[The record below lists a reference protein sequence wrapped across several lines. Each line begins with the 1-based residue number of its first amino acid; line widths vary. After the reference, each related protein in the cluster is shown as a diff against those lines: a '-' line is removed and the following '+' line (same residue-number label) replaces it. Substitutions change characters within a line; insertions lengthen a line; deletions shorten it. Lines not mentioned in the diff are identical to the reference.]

1 MLDPLDSENRP
12 LLDALRRGRRTAFFV
27 LLLERISQHFWRPA
41 LWVVLFAALWILE
54 APQFLGLGG
63 QIACLIVFVAGFLL
77 LIRRDASRFQM
88 PSRDDIDR
96 RLENT
101 SRFRRGQIRAL
112 EDRLANPH
120 KRATRELW
128 DKGQKQMLETL
139 PGLNKPKLRPLMI
152 RLDPRGIRFAVVLL
166 FISAVL
172 VAGSDWQRRLW
183 MGLLPVTPGF
193 ILSQGRADEL
203 WITPPEYTGMASLH
217 ITGSAVNEPLKIP
230 QDSQIKLRSYSILGG
245 IFAPGLSMGE
255 KNMPV
260 PALGDGLYG
269 LETVIE
275 PAPADAI
282 ILSQMLLPRARW
294 NYEFIPDTPPT
305 VRLDDTAEKAKE
317 AEQAAAAEKG
327 NAPENLAEAE
337 PPEPPEIEDPVPD
350 DPNTPDA
357 KKAQAEEKKEP
368 ALPYEIL
375 ANGQIR
381 FPLIVKDDY
390 GVTDLTMTMRTDPV
404 VTEKPRG
411 KDAAETRPVMSAAA
425 TELKVQPIY
434 DLTGHTWAGLP
445 VIFEFTVKDHKGQE
459 AKSETVSLN
468 LPERNFE
475 HPVAKLLIA
484 LRKKL
489 AWSPGND
496 FPQIAA
502 ELEAVLS
509 APDLFHDDL
518 VAFLAIRAAAARLTY
533 TNRNLPEEVEKTADA
548 VIDLLWETAISIEDG
563 NLSMAMRNLRQAQR
577 ELENALRDPNTSPEE
592 IARLMD
598 NLRESMM
605 EYFIEL
611 SREMEK
617 RMAEGEET
625 PDFNPEDLAKMID
638 PDTLSKMMEQ
648 MESDLQ
654 SGDRDSARE
663 KLSQLQ
669 NLLDMMDPSMEA
681 PLPEDMQMAMEGINE
696 LQQLIES
703 QEKLRDQTKEQAKL
717 QKLLEPVPDLP
728 QAEDLLPPPEPM
740 PMPSQMPSPMP
751 SMEDL
756 GLADMPP
763 APEPVAPPPP
773 SPTQDIPEDHG
784 AQDAENTETAQAPS
798 PGDTPG
804 QGSEPR
810 PGNPGNPGLGLD
822 TQPNKV
828 EQEAL
833 RYVLGSLMLESS
845 EKLGEVPEG
854 MGKAELEMRDSSEN
868 LGLNQPTES
877 IPHQEKAIEYLKE
890 AQEQLQKT
898 LSQRM
903 QQMTGLGFSR
913 GQKYDPLGRPYGG
926 DQEGNGPHHGSQ
938 VKIPDEAEKKRV
950 EEILKELRRRSGE
963 MDRPP
968 QEREY
973 YRRLLRQF

>member
-12 LLDALRRGRRTAFFV
+12 LLDALRRGRRTTYFV

-41 LWVVLFAALWILE
+41 LWVMLFAALWILE

-63 QIACLIVFVAGFLL
+63 QIAGLIVFVAGLFL
-77 LIRRDASRFQM
+77 LIRRDAYRFHV
-88 PSRDDIDR
+88 PNRDDIDR

-152 RLDPRGIRFAVVLL
+152 RLDPRGLRFAVVLL

-217 ITGSAVNEPLKIP
+217 ITGSAVAEPLKIP

-255 KNMPV
+255 KNIPV

-282 ILSQMLLPRARW
+282 VLRQMLLPRARW

-305 VRLDDTAEKAKE
+305 VRLDDTVEKAKE
-317 AEQAAAAEKG
+317 AEQQAAAEKG
-327 NAPENLAEAE
+327 KAPENLAEAE
-337 PPEPPEIEDPVPD
+337 PPAPPEIEEALPD
-350 DPNTPDA
+350 DPNAPNS
-357 KKAQAEEKKEP
+357 KQAQAEEKKEP

-411 KDAAETRPVMSAAA
+411 KDASETRPVMSAAA

-518 VAFLAIRAAAARLTY
+518 VAFLSIRAASARLTY

-548 VIDLLWETAISIEDG
+548 VIELLWETALSIEDG

-577 ELENALRDPNTSPEE
+577 ELEDALRDPNTSPEE

-703 QEKLRDQTKEQAKL
+703 QEKLRDQTKEQGKF
-717 QKLLEPVPDLP
+717 QQYMQPMP
-728 QAEDLLPPPEPM
+728 QAEDLVPPVSSEPKTT
-740 PMPSQMPSPMP
+740 
-751 SMEDL
+751 MEDL
-756 GLADMPP
+756 GLSDMPP
-763 APEPVAPPPP
+763 APQPVAPPPP
-773 SPTQDIPEDHG
+773 SQALEEDQPG
-784 AQDAENTETAQAPS
+784 EMAQAPA

-804 QGSEPR
+804 QGSQPR
-810 PGNPGNPGLGLD
+810 PGTPGNTGNPSLGLD
-822 TQPNKV
+822 TQPNKA

-868 LGLNQPTES
+868 LGLNQPLES

>member
-12 LLDALRRGRRTAFFV
+12 LLDALRRGRRVAFFV
-27 LLLERISQHFWRPA
+27 LLFERISQHFWRPA
-41 LWVVLFAALWILE
+41 LWVLLFAALWILE
-54 APQFLGLGG
+54 VPQFLGLGG
-63 QIACLIVFVAGFLL
+63 QIASLIIFVAGLFL
-77 LIRRDASRFQM
+77 LIRRDAYRFHV
-88 PSRDDIDR
+88 PNRDDIDR
-96 RLENT
+96 RLEST
-101 SRFRRGQIRAL
+101 SLFRRGQIRAL

-128 DKGQKQMLETL
+128 NKGQKQMLETL

-152 RLDPRGIRFAVVLL
+152 RLDPRGLRFAVVLL
-166 FISAVL
+166 FISAIL

-255 KNMPV
+255 KTMPV

-294 NYEFIPDTPPT
+294 NYEYVPDTPPT
-305 VRLDDTAEKAKE
+305 VRLDNTAVKAQESEKS
-317 AEQAAAAEKG
+317 AAADK
-327 NAPENLAEAE
+327 APENLAEAE
-337 PPEPPEIEDPVPD
+337 PPKPKAD
-350 DPNTPDA
+350 DPITPDA
-357 KKAQAEEKKEP
+357 KQAQAEEKKEP

-381 FPLIVKDDY
+381 FPLIVQDDY
-390 GVTDLTMTMRTDPV
+390 GVTDLTMTMRSDPV

-411 KDAAETRPVMSAAA
+411 KDASETRPVMSAAG
-425 TELKVQPIY
+425 TELKVQPIF

-459 AKSETVSLN
+459 AKSETVSLT

-509 APDLFHDDL
+509 APDLFHDDHA
-518 VAFLAIRAAAARLTY
+518 AFLSIRAASARLMY
-533 TNRNLPEEVEKTADA
+533 TNRNLPDEVEKTAEA
-548 VIDLLWETAISIEDG
+548 VIELLWETALSIEDG

-703 QEKLRDQTKEQAKL
+703 QEKLRDQTKEQAKF
-717 QKLLEPVPDLP
+717 QQYMQPMP
-728 QAEDLLPPPEPM
+728 QAEDLVPPA
-740 PMPSQMPSPMP
+740 PSELMTTS
-751 SMEDL
+751 EDL
-756 GLADMPP
+756 GLSDMPP
-763 APEPVAPPPP
+763 APEPVAPPPLGP
-773 SPTQDIPEDHG
+773 M
-784 AQDAENTETAQAPS
+784 QDAPGDQGAPNTQNSEMSEVPS

-810 PGNPGNPGLGLD
+810 PGNPGNPSLGLD
-822 TQPNKV
+822 TQPNKA

-868 LGLNQPTES
+868 LGLNQPKES

-898 LSQRM
+898 LTQRM

>member
-12 LLDALRRGRRTAFFV
+12 LLDALRRGRRVAFFV

-41 LWVVLFAALWILE
+41 LWVLLFAALWILE
-54 APQFLGLGG
+54 VPQFLGMGG
-63 QIACLIVFVAGFLL
+63 QIASLIIFVAGLFL
-77 LIRRDASRFQM
+77 LIRRDAYKFHV
-88 PSRDDIDR
+88 PGRDDIDR

-139 PGLNKPKLRPLMI
+139 PGLNKPSLRPLMI
-152 RLDPRGIRFAVVLL
+152 RLDPRGVRFIVVLL

-203 WITPPEYTGMASLH
+203 WITPPEYTGMPALH
-217 ITGSAVNEPLKIP
+217 ITGSAVAEPLKIP
-230 QDSQIKLRSYSILGG
+230 QDSKIKLRSYSVLGG
-245 IFAPGLSMGE
+245 MFAPGLSMGD
-255 KNMPV
+255 KTLPV

-294 NYEFIPDTPPT
+294 NYEYVPDTPPT
-305 VRLDDTAEKAKE
+305 VRLDDTAAKAEE
-317 AEQAAAAEKG
+317 AKKADDAKK
-327 NAPENLAEAE
+327 APENLAEAE
-337 PPEPPEIEDPVPD
+337 PPAPHENEDPVPD
-350 DPNTPDA
+350 DPNTPDT
-357 KKAQAEEKKEP
+357 KQAQAEEKKKP

-375 ANGQIR
+375 ANSQIR

-411 KDAAETRPVMSAAA
+411 KDASETRPVMSAAE

-445 VIFEFTVKDHKGQE
+445 VIFEFTVKDHKGQV
-459 AKSETVSLN
+459 AKSETGSLT

-518 VAFLAIRAAAARLTY
+518 VAFLAIRAASARLHY
-533 TNRNLPEEVEKTADA
+533 TNRNLPEEIEKTAEA
-548 VIDLLWETAISIEDG
+548 VIELLWETAISIEDG

-617 RMAEGEET
+617 RMAEGEEI
-625 PDFNPEDLAKMID
+625 PNFAPEDLAKMID

-703 QEKLRDQTKEQAKL
+703 QEKLRDQTKEQAKI
-717 QKLLEPVPDLP
+717 QKLIKPVPNLP

-740 PMPSQMPSPMP
+740 TT
-751 SMEDL
+751 MEDL
-756 GLADMPP
+756 GLSDMPP

-773 SPTQDIPEDHG
+773 SPM
-784 AQDAENTETAQAPS
+784 QDAPADQEGAAEEQPAEMAEVPS

-804 QGSEPR
+804 QGTEPR
-810 PGNPGNPGLGLD
+810 PGNGNSSGLGLD
-822 TQPNKV
+822 TQPNKA

-868 LGLNQPTES
+868 LGLNQPSES

-913 GQKYDPLGRPYGG
+913 SQKYDPLGRPYGG